1 MQINRIAVCF
11 LFLVVMI
18 SSCRHESENAD
29 KTIFRLNLAT
39 PLTSLDPAF
48 ASDQSNTW
56 SVNQLFSGLVQLD
69 SALNVMPCLAKS
81 WEIADDRKTYTF
93 HLRNDVFFHD
103 DACFP
108 NGKGRKLVAADVVYS
123 FYRLIDPTTAA
134 RGNWVFQNIVDSI
147 SPFYA
152 INDSTVKIKLQQP
165 FAPFLQRLSIQYCSV
180 VPKEAIDL
188 YGKDFRSHPVGTGP
202 FKFLKWEE
210 GELLILHKFENY
222 FERDEQGNKLPY
234 LDAVN
239 IQFNTNK
246 STEFLKF
253 LSGELDFVS
262 DIDAALKDNIL
273 TKEGN
278 LQEKY
283 NDKIKLLKG
292 PYLNVEYFSILMD
305 TSLPIVKENPL
316 SFIEVRKAINY
327 GFDKDE
333 MLLFLKNNRGI
344 AATGGIVPPSL
355 LPQDKAPHY
364 GYTFNP
370 DTALQL
376 LAAAGFE
383 NGVGLPEIV
392 LHTTEQY
399 QDIAIYVKDKLEDI
413 GIAIKVE
420 TVDPRLLREMRLNAS
435 TVLFRSSWIA
445 DYADAENYLTVF
457 YGGSEAPPNYTRFHN
472 LQFDSLYT
480 IAVAESDETLR
491 KTLYYQMDSI
501 LMQQAP
507 VVPLF
512 YDEVYRF
519 VQNNITGLRPNALN
533 MLELKRVRKG

>member
-69 SALNVMPCLAKS
+69 TTLNVRPCLAKS

-305 TSLPIVKENPL
+305 TSLPIVKVNPL
-316 SFIEVRKAINY
+316 SFIEVRN
-327 GFDKDE
+327 
-333 MLLFLKNNRGI
+333 
-344 AATGGIVPPSL
+344 
-355 LPQDKAPHY
+355 
-364 GYTFNP
+364 
-370 DTALQL
+370 
-376 LAAAGFE
+376 
-383 NGVGLPEIV
+383 
-392 LHTTEQY
+392 
-399 QDIAIYVKDKLEDI
+399 
-413 GIAIKVE
+413 
-420 TVDPRLLREMRLNAS
+420 
-435 TVLFRSSWIA
+435 
-445 DYADAENYLTVF
+445 
-457 YGGSEAPPNYTRFHN
+457 
-472 LQFDSLYT
+472 
-480 IAVAESDETLR
+480 
-491 KTLYYQMDSI
+491 
-501 LMQQAP
+501 
-507 VVPLF
+507 
-512 YDEVYRF
+512 
-519 VQNNITGLRPNALN
+519 
-533 MLELKRVRKG
+533 

>member
-69 SALNVMPCLAKS
+69 TTLNVMPCLAKS

-123 FYRLIDPTTAA
+123 FYRLIDPATAA

-472 LQFDSLYT
+472 PQFDSLYT

>member
-69 SALNVMPCLAKS
+69 TALNVMPCLAKS

-123 FYRLIDPTTAA
+123 FYRLIDPATAA

-355 LPQDKAPHY
+355 LPQDIHPHY
-364 GYTFNP
+364 GYTYNP

-472 LQFDSLYT
+472 PQFDSLYT

-533 MLELKRVRKG
+533 MLELKRVWMG

>member
-11 LFLVVMI
+11 LFLVIMI

-69 SALNVMPCLAKS
+69 TTLNVRPCLAKS

-103 DACFP
+103 DACFL

-123 FYRLIDPTTAA
+123 FYRLIDPATAA

-376 LAAAGFE
+376 LEAAGFE

-472 LQFDSLYT
+472 PQFDSLYT